1 MIIADTLSIEA
12 RQARFARICR
22 EAMLER
28 KTQGEQG
35 VGTLAEKWQHQII
48 KRYISE
54 NSEEHEVP
62 VSSERRFISDVRVGN
77 DAYEVQTGAFAPMA
91 KKIAYYLEH
100 TDLTVTVVHPI
111 AKDRW
116 VRWVDYETEEISPRK
131 KSPKHGAPADLLA
144 ELYPLLPLLPHPRLK
159 FRILLLEV
167 HDFKLLSNRK
177 GQRKKGA
184 QRYERIPLS
193 LLDDILL
200 NAPADFAQFLPDG
213 LPSPFTVKQFS
224 QATKIRG
231 RDAYS
236 AVRALAALKLV
247 TPTEP
252 IGRSMA
258 FLVGGDQEDRTD
270 RTPN

>member
-1 MIIADTLSIEA
+1 MIIPDTLSAEA
-12 RQARFARICR
+12 RQARFSRICR

-48 KRYISE
+48 KRYLSEDIRDHEILISQ
-54 NSEEHEVP
+54 
-62 VSSERRFISDVRVGN
+62 ERRFVSDVRVG
-77 DAYEVQTGAFAPMA
+77 DYAYEVQTGSFAPMA
-91 KKIAYYLEH
+91 KKIAYYLES

-116 VRWVDYETEEISPRK
+116 ISWVDYETEEISPRK
-131 KSPKHGAPADLLA
+131 RSPKHGSASDLLA
-144 ELYPLLPLLPHPRLK
+144 ELYPLLPLMPHPRLK

-167 HDFKLLSNRK
+167 HDFKLLTKQR
-177 GQRKKGA
+177 GQRKKGE
-184 QRYERIPLS
+184 RYERIPLS
-193 LLDDILL
+193 LLDDIPLDT
-200 NAPADFAQFLPDG
+200 PADFAQFLPNG
-213 LPSPFTVKQFS
+213 LQSPFTVKQFS

-236 AVRALAALKLV
+236 AVRALAALGLV
-247 TPTEP
+247 TQTDP

-258 FLVGGDQEDRTD
+258 FSIAKK
-270 RTPN
+270 

>member
-1 MIIADTLSIEA
+1 MIIADTLSMDA
-12 RQARFARICR
+12 KQARFSRICR

-28 KTQGEQG
+28 KTQGERG
-35 VGTLAEKWQHQII
+35 IGTLAEKWQHQII

-54 NSEEHEVP
+54 NEEEHEIP
-62 VSSERRFISDVRVGN
+62 VSSERRFVSDVRVGN
-77 DAYEVQTGAFAPMA
+77 DAFEVQTGAFAPMA

-111 AKDRW
+111 AKELW
-116 VRWVDYETEEISPRK
+116 ISWVDYETEEITPRK
-131 KSPKHGAPADLLA
+131 KSPKHGSPADILA

-159 FRILLLEV
+159 FRILLLEA
-167 HDFKLLSNRK
+167 HDFKLLSNRR

-184 QRYERIPLS
+184 QHYERIPLS
-193 LLDDILL
+193 LLDDISLDTQ
-200 NAPADFAQFLPDG
+200 ADFAQFLPEG
-213 LPSPFTVKQFS
+213 LASPFTVKQFS

-236 AVRALAALKLV
+236 AVRALVALGLV
-247 TPTEP
+247 TQTDP

-258 FLVGGDQEDRTD
+258 FLIEGNSGIRT
-270 RTPN
+270 N